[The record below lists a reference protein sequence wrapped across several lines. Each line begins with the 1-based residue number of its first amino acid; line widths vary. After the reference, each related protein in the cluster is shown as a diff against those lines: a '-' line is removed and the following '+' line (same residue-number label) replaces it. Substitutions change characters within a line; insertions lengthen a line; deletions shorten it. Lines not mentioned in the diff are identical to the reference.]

1 MANNSRDI
9 LRYSECRAR
18 LRLAGKIRRARGRS
32 SAPLVATQRY
42 IRVIRY
48 SSASSFLSS
57 TLSTLSL
64 SPPFSPFL
72 IYSSLAGESPA
83 NGQTAGMRTS
93 SIRRLSSRPPFARIL
108 LYPLTELTGR
118 NGVPAARARI
128 HARTYHIRSCT
139 HARICADR
147 SARTAH
153 ILHMNAVP
161 ALRAQYITAR
171 DVSCN
176 LRTIMQ
182 MRPERAH
189 VRW

>member
-1 MANNSRDI
+1 MPGAFALSRQNSPRTRPVKCAPCRHPTI
-9 LRYSECRAR
+9 HSRHPVLLRF
-18 LRLAGKIRRARGRS
+18 LL
-32 SAPLVATQRY
+32 PLLYTFH
-42 IRVIRY
+42 
-48 SSASSFLSS
+48 S
-57 TLSTLSL
+57 LSL